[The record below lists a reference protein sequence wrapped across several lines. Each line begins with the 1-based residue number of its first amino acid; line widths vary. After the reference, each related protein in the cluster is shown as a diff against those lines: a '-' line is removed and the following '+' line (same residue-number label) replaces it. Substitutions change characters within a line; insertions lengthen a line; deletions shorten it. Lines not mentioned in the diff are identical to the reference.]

1 MSEKNITS
9 KSDLIEKIATEQNIP
24 KAYVKTLMDAI
35 PSAITDEL
43 KEGKKVQWMGFGT
56 FEVTERKGRTGRNP
70 ATGEEIYIQ
79 PSKSIKFAIS
89 NNMKKLF
96 KQ

>member
-35 PSAITDEL
+35 PSAITEEL
-43 KEGKKVQWMGFGT
+43 KEEKKVQWMGFGT
-56 FEVTERKGRTGRNP
+56 FEVKERKGRTGRNP
-70 ATGEEIYIQ
+70 ATGEEIFIQ
-79 PSKSIKFAIS
+79 PSKSIKFVIS